1 MPIKI
6 NSSNP
11 YSAIKTINH
20 ALNEISK
27 TFGTDARQLQDMQ
40 AKLDLVLGEGATRI
54 NSKGG
59 ISVRNTASN
68 RAGIAQAD
76 VAGALSNLPTASE
89 YLEQAKERVRADR
102 GKEDVSTSE
111 AIEHEQKVDRV
122 KHESERIRQIL
133 SKQKA
138 EGGTISAM
146 GYDELYDL
154 IAGDFADIDEQ
165 WSWHGS
171 TYEPSSG
178 GDWVD
183 VSEDFF
189 EGGIGSIER
198 L

>member
-68 RAGIAQAD
+68 RAGLAQAD
-76 VAGALSNLPTASE
+76 VAGALGNLPTASE

-102 GKEDVSTSE
+102 GKESVSKRE
-111 AIEHEQKVDRV
+111 AIEHEQKVDAV
-122 KHESERIRQIL
+122 KRASERIRQIL

-154 IAGDFADIDEQ
+154 IAEDFEPDYGTSYFTPDE
-165 WSWHGS
+165 
-171 TYEPSSG
+171 

>member
-76 VAGALSNLPTASE
+76 VAGALGNLPTASE

-133 SKQKA
+133 SDQKA

-154 IAGDFADIDEQ
+154 IAGDFDDEQ
-165 WSWHGS
+165 WCWHGS

-189 EGGIGSIER
+189 EGAIGSIER

>member
-11 YSAIKTINH
+11 YSTIKTINH

-76 VAGALSNLPTASE
+76 VAGALGNLPTASE

-102 GKEDVSTSE
+102 GKEHVSTSE

-154 IAGDFADIDEQ
+154 IAGDFADIDAQ

-183 VSEDFF
+183 VSDDFF